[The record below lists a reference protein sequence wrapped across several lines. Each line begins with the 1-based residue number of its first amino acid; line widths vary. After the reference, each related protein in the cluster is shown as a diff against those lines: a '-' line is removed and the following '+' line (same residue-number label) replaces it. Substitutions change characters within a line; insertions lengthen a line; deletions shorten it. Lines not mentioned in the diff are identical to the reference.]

1 MLLKSNDLLVLII
14 NDMVILP
21 GNEVRVEYSN
31 IYDENI
37 NNIVNNASTGE
48 VLIVNPIEEDKD
60 DITNLPKYGVLG
72 KIKFKMNIP
81 NGKTRI
87 VVEGLYRV
95 EIYNYKLLDTIYQ
108 ASYKQVPFTYDE
120 EEDPVYYK
128 LLINTLDKY
137 VKVSP
142 AMGNAIMSQIPT
154 APSLDQLTDLIVSF
168 LDIDYRFK
176 KEYIGITEPLE
187 RAKLLLRDMHEQ
199 MKLEQ
204 LERKIEEEVDKELN
218 ETQKEY
224 FLNEKIKQIQKELG
238 ETSTKDMEISN
249 FKKKLS
255 KLKCPKNVKEK
266 INREISRLESMHS
279 NSPELGM
286 VREYIDWMINLP
298 WQVFTKDKINLKE
311 VKETMDNTHY
321 ALNDAKERI
330 IEYLAIKQ
338 NNPDSKSPIICL
350 VGPPGVGKTSLALSI
365 AKALN
370 RKSVKMSVGG
380 INDEAEIFGHRRT
393 YIGSNPGRIIEGLRK
408 AGTSNPVFI
417 IDELD
422 KMTKDYK
429 GDPASALLEVLDK
442 EQNDRFKD
450 HYIEEEYDLSKVMF
464 IATAN
469 YIEQIPYELQ
479 DRLEIIELSS
489 YTEYEKYDIAVKYL
503 IPKALDNSGLTQLNI
518 EITDES
524 IMKMI
529 RNYTKEAGVRELER
543 VIDRILRKAV
553 KEILLENKTFIK
565 VDDKILEKYL
575 GIEKYNYTKNEDTQI
590 GVVNGMAYTS
600 YGGDILPIEVT
611 MYKGKGNLILTGSLG
626 EVMKESCKI
635 AISYVKTILKEIGVE
650 ENQLEENDIH
660 IHAPEGAVPKDG
672 PSAGIALT
680 SAIISMLKKQAV
692 SNTISMTGEITLTG
706 RVLPI
711 GGLKEKSIGAHR
723 AGIKK
728 VFIPKENE
736 KDLTE
741 VPEEIKNNLEY
752 ILVENYKEVYEKL
765 F

>member
-108 ASYKQVPFTYDE
+108 ASYKQVSFTYDE

-176 KEYIGITEPLE
+176 KEYICITEPLE

-255 KLKCPKNVKEK
+255 KLKCPKNIKEK

-321 ALNDAKERI
+321 ALNGAKERI

-469 YIEQIPYELQ
+469 YREQIPYELQ

>member
-21 GNEVRVEYSN
+21 ENEVRVEYSN

-176 KEYIGITEPLE
+176 KEYVTITEPLE

-255 KLKCPKNVKEK
+255 KLKCPKNIKEK

-469 YIEQIPYELQ
+469 YREQIPYELQ

>member
-108 ASYKQVPFTYDE
+108 ASYKQVSFTYDE

-176 KEYIGITEPLE
+176 KEYVTITEPLE

-255 KLKCPKNVKEK
+255 KLKCPKNIKEK

-469 YIEQIPYELQ
+469 YREQIPYELQ

-752 ILVENYKEVYEKL
+752 ILIENYKEVYEKL

>member
-72 KIKFKMNIP
+72 KIMFKMNIP

-108 ASYKQVPFTYDE
+108 ASYKQVSFTYDE

-176 KEYIGITEPLE
+176 KEYICITEPLE

-255 KLKCPKNVKEK
+255 KLKCPKNIKEK

-469 YIEQIPYELQ
+469 YREQIPYELQ

-518 EITDES
+518 ELTDES

>member
-142 AMGNAIMSQIPT
+142 AMGNAIMSQLPT

-176 KEYIGITEPLE
+176 KEYVTITEPLE

-255 KLKCPKNVKEK
+255 KLKCPKNIKEK

-469 YIEQIPYELQ
+469 YREQIPYELQ

-741 VPEEIKNNLEY
+741 VPEEIKNSLEY

>member
-176 KEYIGITEPLE
+176 KEYVTITEPLE

-255 KLKCPKNVKEK
+255 KLKCPKNIKEK

-529 RNYTKEAGVRELER
+529 GNYTKEAGVRELER

>member
-108 ASYKQVPFTYDE
+108 ASYKQVSFTYDE

-176 KEYIGITEPLE
+176 KEYICITEPVE

-255 KLKCPKNVKEK
+255 KLKCPKNIKEK

-469 YIEQIPYELQ
+469 YREQIPYELQ

-660 IHAPEGAVPKDG
+660 IHAQEGAVPKDG

>member
-142 AMGNAIMSQIPT
+142 AMGNAIMSQLPT

-176 KEYIGITEPLE
+176 KEYVTITEPLE

-255 KLKCPKNVKEK
+255 KLKCPKNIKEK

-311 VKETMDNTHY
+311 VKETMYNTHY

-469 YIEQIPYELQ
+469 YREQIPYELQ

-600 YGGDILPIEVT
+600 YGGDILTIEVT
-611 MYKGKGNLILTGSLG
+611 MYKGKGNLILTCSLG
-626 EVMKESCKI
+626 
-635 AISYVKTILKEIGVE
+635 
-650 ENQLEENDIH
+650 
-660 IHAPEGAVPKDG
+660 
-672 PSAGIALT
+672 
-680 SAIISMLKKQAV
+680 
-692 SNTISMTGEITLTG
+692 
-706 RVLPI
+706 
-711 GGLKEKSIGAHR
+711 
-723 AGIKK
+723 
-728 VFIPKENE
+728 
-736 KDLTE
+736 
-741 VPEEIKNNLEY
+741 
-752 ILVENYKEVYEKL
+752 
-765 F
+765 

>member
-108 ASYKQVPFTYDE
+108 ASYKQVSFTYDE

-142 AMGNAIMSQIPT
+142 AMGNAIMSQLPT

-176 KEYIGITEPLE
+176 KEYVTITEPLE

-338 NNPDSKSPIICL
+338 NNSDSKSPIICL

-469 YIEQIPYELQ
+469 YREQIPYELQ

>member
-142 AMGNAIMSQIPT
+142 AMGNAIMSQLPT

-176 KEYIGITEPLE
+176 KEYVSITEPVE

-255 KLKCPKNVKEK
+255 KLKCPKNIKEK

-469 YIEQIPYELQ
+469 YREQIPYELQ

-565 VDDKILEKYL
+565 VDNKILEKYL

>member
-1 MLLKSNDLLVLII
+1 MKLVL
-14 NDMVILP
+14 
-21 GNEVRVEYSN
+21 
-31 IYDENI
+31 
-37 NNIVNNASTGE
+37 
-48 VLIVNPIEEDKD
+48 
-60 DITNLPKYGVLG
+60 
-72 KIKFKMNIP
+72 
-81 NGKTRI
+81 RI
-87 VVEGLYRV
+87 W
-95 EIYNYKLLDTIYQ
+95 
-108 ASYKQVPFTYDE
+108 
-120 EEDPVYYK
+120 
-128 LLINTLDKY
+128 
-137 VKVSP
+137 
-142 AMGNAIMSQIPT
+142 
-154 APSLDQLTDLIVSF
+154 
-168 LDIDYRFK
+168 
-176 KEYIGITEPLE
+176 
-187 RAKLLLRDMHEQ
+187 
-199 MKLEQ
+199 
-204 LERKIEEEVDKELN
+204 
-218 ETQKEY
+218 
-224 FLNEKIKQIQKELG
+224 
-238 ETSTKDMEISN
+238 
-249 FKKKLS
+249 
-255 KLKCPKNVKEK
+255 KLKCPKNIKEK

-469 YIEQIPYELQ
+469 YREQIPYELQ

>member
-95 EIYNYKLLDTIYQ
+95 GIYNYKLLDTIYQ

-142 AMGNAIMSQIPT
+142 AMGNAIMSQLPT

-176 KEYIGITEPLE
+176 KEYVTITEPLE

-255 KLKCPKNVKEK
+255 KLKCPKNIKEK

-469 YIEQIPYELQ
+469 YREQIPYELQ

>member
-142 AMGNAIMSQIPT
+142 AMGNAIMSQLPT

-176 KEYIGITEPLE
+176 KEYVTITEPLE

-255 KLKCPKNVKEK
+255 KLKCPKNIKEK

-469 YIEQIPYELQ
+469 YREQIPYELQ

-736 KDLTE
+736 KDLTK

>member
-142 AMGNAIMSQIPT
+142 AMGNAIMSQLPT

-176 KEYIGITEPLE
+176 KEYVTITEPLE

-255 KLKCPKNVKEK
+255 KLKCPKNIKEK

-311 VKETMDNTHY
+311 VKETMDNSHY

-469 YIEQIPYELQ
+469 YREQIPYELQ

>member
-108 ASYKQVPFTYDE
+108 ASYKQVSFTYDE

-176 KEYIGITEPLE
+176 KEYVTITEPLE

-255 KLKCPKNVKEK
+255 KLKCPKNIKEK

-469 YIEQIPYELQ
+469 YREQIPYELQ

>member
-168 LDIDYRFK
+168 LDVDYRFK
-176 KEYIGITEPLE
+176 KEYVTITEPLE

-255 KLKCPKNVKEK
+255 KLKCPKNIKEK

-469 YIEQIPYELQ
+469 YREQIPYELQ

>member
-176 KEYIGITEPLE
+176 KEYVTITEPLE

-255 KLKCPKNVKEK
+255 KLKCPKNIKEK

-311 VKETMDNTHY
+311 VKETMDNSHY

-469 YIEQIPYELQ
+469 YREQIPYELQ

-741 VPEEIKNNLEY
+741 VPEEIKNNLKY

>member
-108 ASYKQVPFTYDE
+108 ASYKQVSFTYDE

-469 YIEQIPYELQ
+469 YREQIPYELQ

>member
-108 ASYKQVPFTYDE
+108 ASYKQVSFTYDE

-176 KEYIGITEPLE
+176 KEYICITEPLE

-469 YIEQIPYELQ
+469 YREQIPYELQ

>member
-108 ASYKQVPFTYDE
+108 ASYKQVPFTYNE

-142 AMGNAIMSQIPT
+142 AMGNAIMSQLPT

-176 KEYIGITEPLE
+176 KEYVTITEPLE

-224 FLNEKIKQIQKELG
+224 FLTEKIKQIQKELG

-255 KLKCPKNVKEK
+255 KLKCPKNIKEK

-311 VKETMDNTHY
+311 VKETMDNSHY

-469 YIEQIPYELQ
+469 YREQIPYELQ

-489 YTEYEKYDIAVKYL
+489 YTEYEKYDIAIKYL

-543 VIDRILRKAV
+543 VIDRVLRKAV

-680 SAIISMLKKQAV
+680 SAIISKLKKQAV

>member
-176 KEYIGITEPLE
+176 KEYIGITEPVE

-255 KLKCPKNVKEK
+255 KLKCPKNIKEK

-469 YIEQIPYELQ
+469 YREQIPYELQ

>member
-176 KEYIGITEPLE
+176 KEYISITEPVE

-255 KLKCPKNVKEK
+255 KLKCPKNIKEK

-469 YIEQIPYELQ
+469 YREQIPYELQ

>member
-1 MLLKSNDLLVLII
+1 MLLKSNDLLVLVI

-108 ASYKQVPFTYDE
+108 ASYKQVSFTYDE

-142 AMGNAIMSQIPT
+142 AMGNAIMSQIST
-154 APSLDQLTDLIVSF
+154 APSLDQLNDLIVSF
-168 LDIDYRFK
+168 LDMDYRFK
-176 KEYIGITEPLE
+176 KEYICITEPLE

-199 MKLEQ
+199 IKLEQ

-255 KLKCPKNVKEK
+255 KLKCPKNIKEK

-469 YIEQIPYELQ
+469 YREQIPYELQ

>member
-142 AMGNAIMSQIPT
+142 AMGNAIMSQLPT

-176 KEYIGITEPLE
+176 KEYVTITEPLE

-469 YIEQIPYELQ
+469 YREQIPYELQ

>member
-176 KEYIGITEPLE
+176 KEYVTITEPLE

>member
-108 ASYKQVPFTYDE
+108 ASYKQVSFTYDE

-176 KEYIGITEPLE
+176 KEYVTITEPLE

-469 YIEQIPYELQ
+469 YREQIPYELQ

-524 IMKMI
+524 IMKII

-752 ILVENYKEVYEKL
+752 ILVENYKEVYEKI

>member
-255 KLKCPKNVKEK
+255 KLKCPKNIKEK

-469 YIEQIPYELQ
+469 YREQIPYELQ

>member
-142 AMGNAIMSQIPT
+142 AMGNAIMSQLPT

-176 KEYIGITEPLE
+176 KEYIGITEPVE

-255 KLKCPKNVKEK
+255 KLKCPKNIKEK

-469 YIEQIPYELQ
+469 YREQIPYELQ

-692 SNTISMTGEITLTG
+692 SNTVSMTGEITLTG

>member
-176 KEYIGITEPLE
+176 KEYICITEPLE

-255 KLKCPKNVKEK
+255 KLKCPKNIKEK

-311 VKETMDNTHY
+311 VKETMDNSHY

-469 YIEQIPYELQ
+469 YREQIPYELQ

>member
-176 KEYIGITEPLE
+176 KEYVTITEPLE

-255 KLKCPKNVKEK
+255 KLKCPKNIKEK

-338 NNPDSKSPIICL
+338 NNSDSKSPIICL

-469 YIEQIPYELQ
+469 YREQIPYELQ

>member
-142 AMGNAIMSQIPT
+142 AMGNAIMSQLPT

-176 KEYIGITEPLE
+176 KEYVTITEPLE

-255 KLKCPKNVKEK
+255 KLKCPKNIKEK

-469 YIEQIPYELQ
+469 YREQIPYELQ

-575 GIEKYNYTKNEDTQI
+575 GIEKYTYTKNEDTQI

>member
-142 AMGNAIMSQIPT
+142 AMGNAIMSQLPT

-176 KEYIGITEPLE
+176 KEYVTITEPLE

-255 KLKCPKNVKEK
+255 KLKCPKNIKEK

-311 VKETMDNTHY
+311 VKETMDNSHY

-469 YIEQIPYELQ
+469 YREQIPYELQ

-741 VPEEIKNNLEY
+741 VPEEIKNNLKY

>member
-1 MLLKSNDLLVLII
+1 
-14 NDMVILP
+14 
-21 GNEVRVEYSN
+21 
-31 IYDENI
+31 
-37 NNIVNNASTGE
+37 
-48 VLIVNPIEEDKD
+48 
-60 DITNLPKYGVLG
+60 
-72 KIKFKMNIP
+72 MNIP

-142 AMGNAIMSQIPT
+142 AMGNAIMSQLPT

-176 KEYIGITEPLE
+176 KEYVTITEPLE

-255 KLKCPKNVKEK
+255 KLKCPKNIKEK

-370 RKSVKMSVGG
+370 RK
-380 INDEAEIFGHRRT
+380 
-393 YIGSNPGRIIEGLRK
+393 
-408 AGTSNPVFI
+408 
-417 IDELD
+417 
-422 KMTKDYK
+422 
-429 GDPASALLEVLDK
+429 
-442 EQNDRFKD
+442 
-450 HYIEEEYDLSKVMF
+450 
-464 IATAN
+464 
-469 YIEQIPYELQ
+469 
-479 DRLEIIELSS
+479 
-489 YTEYEKYDIAVKYL
+489 
-503 IPKALDNSGLTQLNI
+503 
-518 EITDES
+518 
-524 IMKMI
+524 
-529 RNYTKEAGVRELER
+529 R
-543 VIDRILRKAV
+543 V
-553 KEILLENKTFIK
+553 
-565 VDDKILEKYL
+565 
-575 GIEKYNYTKNEDTQI
+575 
-590 GVVNGMAYTS
+590 
-600 YGGDILPIEVT
+600 
-611 MYKGKGNLILTGSLG
+611 
-626 EVMKESCKI
+626 
-635 AISYVKTILKEIGVE
+635 
-650 ENQLEENDIH
+650 
-660 IHAPEGAVPKDG
+660 
-672 PSAGIALT
+672 
-680 SAIISMLKKQAV
+680 
-692 SNTISMTGEITLTG
+692 
-706 RVLPI
+706 
-711 GGLKEKSIGAHR
+711 
-723 AGIKK
+723 
-728 VFIPKENE
+728 
-736 KDLTE
+736 
-741 VPEEIKNNLEY
+741 
-752 ILVENYKEVYEKL
+752 
-765 F
+765 

>member
-142 AMGNAIMSQIPT
+142 AMGNAIMSQLPT

-176 KEYIGITEPLE
+176 KEYVTITEPLE

-255 KLKCPKNVKEK
+255 KLKCPKNIKEK

-469 YIEQIPYELQ
+469 YREQIPYELQ

-503 IPKALDNSGLTQLNI
+503 MPKALDNSGLTQLNI

>member
-108 ASYKQVPFTYDE
+108 ASYKQVSFTYDE

-176 KEYIGITEPLE
+176 KEYISITEPVE

-255 KLKCPKNVKEK
+255 KLKCPKNIKEK

-469 YIEQIPYELQ
+469 YREQIPYELQ

>member
-142 AMGNAIMSQIPT
+142 AMGNAIMSQLPT

-176 KEYIGITEPLE
+176 KEYVTITEPLE

-450 HYIEEEYDLSKVMF
+450 HYLEEEYDLSKVMF

-469 YIEQIPYELQ
+469 YREQIPYELQ

>member
-48 VLIVNPIEEDKD
+48 VLIVNPIEENKD

-108 ASYKQVPFTYDE
+108 ASYKQVSFKYDE

-176 KEYIGITEPLE
+176 KEYIGITEPVE

-255 KLKCPKNVKEK
+255 KLKCPKNIKEK

-469 YIEQIPYELQ
+469 YREQIPYELQ

-553 KEILLENKTFIK
+553 KEILLEDKTFIK

>member
-108 ASYKQVPFTYDE
+108 ASYKQVSFKYDE

-176 KEYIGITEPLE
+176 KEYVTITEPLE

-255 KLKCPKNVKEK
+255 KLKCPKNIKEK

-469 YIEQIPYELQ
+469 YREQIPYELQ

>member
-142 AMGNAIMSQIPT
+142 AMGNAIMSQLPT

-176 KEYIGITEPLE
+176 KEYVTITEPLE

-255 KLKCPKNVKEK
+255 KLKCPKNIKEK

-469 YIEQIPYELQ
+469 YREQIPYELQ

-741 VPEEIKNNLEY
+741 VPKEIKNNLEY

>member
-142 AMGNAIMSQIPT
+142 AMGNAIMSQLPT

-176 KEYIGITEPLE
+176 KEYVTITEPLE

-255 KLKCPKNVKEK
+255 KLKCPKNIKEK

-380 INDEAEIFGHRRT
+380 LNDEAEIFGHRRT

-469 YIEQIPYELQ
+469 YREQIPYELQ